1 MIKMYQISKSKY
13 LVGRISSEDMTL
25 RIFKLN
31 LLIIIIKLWMSAK
44 VNNKLIL
51 GKSVFSTRE
60 HTFFDSQFLTYKSY
74 ENQIDHNIK
83 IILHKYQHLDI
94 KKVRQLLEELD
105 NQLELV
111 IEILE
116 EEIARSLP
124 IVEEAT

>member
-1 MIKMYQISKSKY
+1 
-13 LVGRISSEDMTL
+13 
-25 RIFKLN
+25 
-31 LLIIIIKLWMSAK
+31 MSTK
-44 VNNKLIL
+44 VDNKHIL

-60 HTFFDSQFLTYKSY
+60 HTLIDSQSLTYRSY
-74 ENQIDHNIK
+74 ESQIDHNIK

-105 NQLELV
+105 NQLELA

-124 IVEEAT
+124 IIEEPR

>member
-1 MIKMYQISKSKY
+1 
-13 LVGRISSEDMTL
+13 
-25 RIFKLN
+25 
-31 LLIIIIKLWMSAK
+31 MSAK

>member
-1 MIKMYQISKSKY
+1 MYQISKSKY